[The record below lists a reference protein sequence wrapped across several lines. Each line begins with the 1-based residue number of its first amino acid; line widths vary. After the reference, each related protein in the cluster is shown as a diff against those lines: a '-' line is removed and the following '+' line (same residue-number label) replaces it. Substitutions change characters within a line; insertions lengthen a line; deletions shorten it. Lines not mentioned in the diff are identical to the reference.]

1 MYFFYIYLPFW
12 RVGRWQGKFKLWK
25 ITTTTYCLCRFLSE
39 MLALQSVK
47 LVNLSHKYC
56 FLWTFCPC
64 RVYRIMSYLAK
75 FNNLSSFRNSF
86 KRLSN
91 QPKLSLL
98 REGLKIFLRHFL
110 LPHKTSDAKMGNS
123 RMLELIDKCE
133 AAIDG
138 REYVPL

>member
-1 MYFFYIYLPFW
+1 MNLFYKCCYINLILETLVPCGVN
-12 RVGRWQGKFKLWK
+12 RNMPS
-25 ITTTTYCLCRFLSE
+25 TT
-39 MLALQSVK
+39 
-47 LVNLSHKYC
+47 
-56 FLWTFCPC
+56 
-64 RVYRIMSYLAK
+64 K

-110 LPHKTSDAKMGNS
+110 LPHKTSDVRIENS
-123 RMLELIDKCE
+123 QMLELIDKCE

>member
-1 MYFFYIYLPFW
+1 MNLFYKCCYINEILE
-12 RVGRWQGKFKLWK
+12 
-25 ITTTTYCLCRFLSE
+25 T
-39 MLALQSVK
+39 
-47 LVNLSHKYC
+47 LV
-56 FLWTFCPC
+56 PC
-64 RVYRIMSYLAK
+64 RVNRNMPYPTK

-110 LPHKTSDAKMGNS
+110 LPHKTSDVRIENS
-123 RMLELIDKCE
+123 QMLELIDKCE

>member
-1 MYFFYIYLPFW
+1 MKWINLFYKCCYIN
-12 RVGRWQGKFKLWK
+12 V
-25 ITTTTYCLCRFLSE
+25 FLGT
-39 MLALQSVK
+39 LI
-47 LVNLSHKYC
+47 
-56 FLWTFCPC
+56 PC
-64 RVYRIMSYLAK
+64 GVHRNKSYPTK
-75 FNNLSSFRNSF
+75 FNDLSSFRNSF
-86 KRLSN
+86 KRLLN

-110 LPHKTSDAKMGNS
+110 LPHKTSDVRIENS

>member
-1 MYFFYIYLPFW
+1 MNLFCKCCYINLILETLFPC
-12 RVGRWQGKFKLWK
+12 G
-25 ITTTTYCLCRFLSE
+25 
-39 MLALQSVK
+39 
-47 LVNLSHKYC
+47 VN
-56 FLWTFCPC
+56 
-64 RVYRIMSYLAK
+64 RNMSSATN

-110 LPHKTSDAKMGNS
+110 LPHKTSDVRIENS
-123 RMLELIDKCE
+123 QMLELIDKCE